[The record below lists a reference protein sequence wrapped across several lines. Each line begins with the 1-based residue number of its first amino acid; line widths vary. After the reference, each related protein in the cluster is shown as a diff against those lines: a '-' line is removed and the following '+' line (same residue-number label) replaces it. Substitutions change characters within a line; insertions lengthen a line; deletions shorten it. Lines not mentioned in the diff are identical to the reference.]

1 MSLRQPLTNMKTFF
15 AIILLVSLCPFLTGC
30 DPAKL
35 LIIKADNS
43 GKSSVTVYTNNK
55 IIPFGNKSDSSKLII
70 QVPINDTTEKT
81 FSYGIGNWPDNS
93 IAELTTNIDS
103 IIITTIDKRTVL
115 MRKEDIQ
122 RYLKKH
128 RGGYAGS
135 VLTIEAK

>member
-1 MSLRQPLTNMKTFF
+1 MKTFF
-15 AIILLVSLCPFLTGC
+15 AITLLVLVSPFLTGC
-30 DPAKL
+30 DPAKR
-35 LIIKADNS
+35 LIIKTDKS

-70 QVPINDTTEKT
+70 QVPINDTIEKT

-93 IAELTTNIDS
+93 IPELSTNIDS
-103 IIITTIDKRTVL
+103 IIISTIDKRTVL
-115 MRKEDIQ
+115 IRKEDIQ